1 MAATPSV
8 EEIASEVASAL
19 EATLESDAFPE
30 RLWPYTQ
37 AELNF
42 MQDFVTRA
50 LVGVMRKAS
59 G

>member
-1 MAATPSV
+1 MAAPLAA
-8 EEIASEVASAL
+8 EEIASEVAAAL
-19 EATLESDAFPE
+19 EATLGGEAFPD

-50 LVGVMRKAS
+50 LVGVMQKVS

>member
-1 MAATPSV
+1 MAATLSA
-8 EEIASEVASAL
+8 EEIASEVAAAL
-19 EATLESDAFPE
+19 EATLESEVFPE
-30 RLWPYTQ
+30 RLLPYTQ

-42 MQDFVTRA
+42 MQDFVARA

>member
-1 MAATPSV
+1 MAATLSA
-8 EEIASEVASAL
+8 EEIASEVAAAL
-19 EATLESDAFPE
+19 EATLESEVFPD

-50 LVGVMRKAS
+50 LVGVMQKVS